1 MTIALTV
8 DGHHVEVERGASVLD
23 AVNLV
28 GVALP
33 QLCKDPDRPRLG
45 TCRTCL
51 VAIDGWRGR
60 PPPAPCPRRREWP
73 SAPTRRRSCA
83 FAAGCCN

>member
-8 DGHHVEVERGASVLD
+8 DGHHVEVEPGASVLD
-23 AVNLV
+23 AVNLASPCLSSAKTQI
-28 GVALP
+28 GHGSAPAGLAWWHRRVA
-33 QLCKDPDRPRLG
+33 
-45 TCRTCL
+45 RT
-51 VAIDGWRGR
+51 
-60 PPPAPCPRRREWP
+60 PAACTVPAEEEWP